1 MKTEFL
7 KSIRFMIGLCMC
19 MFKEHDKFTIL
30 AMFGY
35 PVVKFTAM
43 VQPSP
48 CILRAFSSFLTE
60 TIFVSCQAVPVWFTS
75 TGSTGPAVSLC
86 TS

>member
-1 MKTEFL
+1 MTMKMAFL
-7 KSIRFMIGLCMC
+7 KSVRFMIGLCMC

-43 VQPSP
+43 
-48 CILRAFSSFLTE
+48 L
-60 TIFVSCQAVPVWFTS
+60 
-75 TGSTGPAVSLC
+75 
-86 TS
+86 